1 MTEIEKID
9 LSYYNP
15 MVVIMSEQRHSPI
28 STGPVLLLEIKKG
41 AYSPLIND

>member
-28 STGPVLLLEIKKG
+28 STGPVLLFEIKKG